1 MIYPPIVASFMPA
14 FDKKESV
21 RVYFAISTYNSLGD
35 IAQAQVSVHYQ
46 TNNANA
52 LNTTKYP
59 NKIKCCPIVE
69 VTPDVNQAIASTVA
83 RFYITIDPGDIITGN
98 FDTSMIY
105 KVQIRFSSKSW
116 SSQASISDLASTAS
130 EWSTV
135 CLIKP
140 IEIPSFSIVGLE
152 DDAVTAEEDEYAS
165 IVLSTLQPDFIGVY
179 IPVTQ
184 TETLKYWR
192 MRLYD
197 STGQELLA
205 DSGQRTAN
213 SYEADNGRITFEAQ
227 LKYTMSDR
235 TNYQLIFDIET
246 KNGYTNSKVYSFT
259 TMSVTSGTIEGTLTL
274 TMNEE
279 DGYARVVLKG
289 DGTIVHTNV
298 TLRRTSSKSNFTVW
312 EDIANKTFENSTM
325 DWEFNDFT
333 IQSGVFYQY
342 GAQTRDNRGRRSS
355 MIKTEREISE
365 FEDAYLTERG
375 EAKNTAVQLKIRYDM
390 NIANSIVNVGEAKTD
405 TIGSQYPFVRR
416 NGNMYYHS
424 FPFSFLITA
433 YTDNNHI
440 FATENQLRDGQSSLY
455 LAAHA
460 GKRFTVYNGQY
471 DHVYEREF
479 REKVEAFLYDDK
491 VKLFRSL
498 TEGNMLI
505 KLMNITLTP
514 KQQLGRL
521 LYSVEATAVEIDE
534 ATVQKLDYYGIQYI
548 GEYNPNITFNET
560 LLGQLNRFRTE
571 WVLNNDGEQELATIE
586 ESYPANFNLMGD
598 SSAANKISTIKSA
611 HHLGESINGVN
622 INDLYLSYLR
632 IEIDSQPYLIK
643 NINDTLVPFDD
654 IDPTEDVV
662 DSETLLGTLIN
673 INGVTILIEY
683 PNNIYEM
690 KGTNIR
696 IDSNWNITPL
706 KETKMTLDYVINLAQ
721 SNDTSRIATT
731 LIYKVING
739 QLFGH
744 FNSSESLRTLIWYK
758 YYIDLYQ
765 SKNVTKPYYIKVQYI
780 YNLNIE
786 SQPGVVFYAQS
797 STDTKIRRFVLD
809 QTGEL
814 FVDSDSNDAFIQEA
828 YFYGRNIEARR
839 LRDRGT
845 SLPEDPIQLDSYT
858 DSQGTHIF
866 FNGQWYLGEPQEN
879 GASFDIACSVDGIV
893 NYYLQTE
900 KGIY

>member
-1 MIYPPIVASFMPA
+1 MIYPPIIASFMPA
-14 FDKKESV
+14 FDRKKSV

-69 VTPDVNQAIASTVA
+69 VTPDMDQAIASTSA

-152 DDAVTAEEDEYAS
+152 GDAITTDQGEQAS

-184 TETLKYWR
+184 TETLKHWR

-197 STGQELLA
+197 STGQTLLA
-205 DSGQRTAN
+205 DTGQKTAN
-213 SYEADNGRITFEAQ
+213 SYESDNGRIAFEAQ
-227 LKYTMSDR
+227 LKYTMSDS
-235 TNYQLIFDIET
+235 TNYQLVFDIET
-246 KNGYTNSKVYSFT
+246 KNGYTNSKSYSFT
-259 TMSVTSGTIEGTLTL
+259 AMSIASGTIRGTLTL
-274 TMNEE
+274 NMNEE
-279 DGYARVVLKG
+279 DGYAQVILTG

-312 EDIANKTFENSTM
+312 EDIANRTFENSTL
-325 DWEFNDFT
+325 DWEFDDFT
-333 IQSGVFYQY
+333 IQAGVFYQY
-342 GAQTRDNRGRRSS
+342 GAQSRDNRGRRSA
-355 MIKTEREISE
+355 MIKTEQEISE

-375 EAKNTAVQLKIRYDM
+375 ESKNSAVQLKIRYDM

-440 FATENQLRDGQSSLY
+440 FATENQLRDNQTDLY
-455 LAAHA
+455 TIAHG
-460 GKRFTVYNGQY
+460 GKKLTVYNGQY

-479 REKVEAFLYDDK
+479 REKVEAFLYNDK

-521 LYSVEATAVEIDE
+521 LYSVDATAVEIDD
-534 ATVQKLDYYGIQYI
+534 VSIQRLDYYGIQRV
-548 GEYNPNITFNET
+548 GDYNPNITFSEMI
-560 LLGQLNRFRTE
+560 LGQLNRFRTE
-571 WVLNNDGEQELATIE
+571 WVLNDRGEQELRTIE

-598 SSAANKISTIKSA
+598 SSASGKIPTIKSVY
-611 HHLGESINGVN
+611 HLGETVNGIN

-632 IEIDSQPYLIK
+632 IEINSEPYLIK

-690 KGTNIR
+690 KGDNIR

-706 KETKMTLDYVINLAQ
+706 KETQMTLDYVISLAQ

-731 LIYKVING
+731 LIYKSING

-744 FNSSESLRTLIWYK
+744 FESLESLRTLIWYK
-758 YYIDLYQ
+758 YYLDLYQ
-765 SKNVTKPYYIKVQYI
+765 SKNVTKPYYIKINSI

-786 SQPGVVFYAQS
+786 SEPGVVFYAQS
-797 STDTKIRRFVLD
+797 NTDTKMRRFVLD

-814 FVDSDSNDAFIQEA
+814 FVDPDSNNGFIQEA

-839 LRDRGT
+839 LRDRGS

-858 DSQGTHIF
+858 DSQGIHIY
-866 FNGQWYLGEPQEN
+866 FNGQWYLGESQEN

-893 NYYLQTE
+893 NYYIQTE